1 MVTIVDTP
9 LESDSPGMSDDT
21 MSRSQQD
28 THQLLIDALL
38 AQAEA
43 ELAAAPRRQAAITS
57 KRSRATKASS

>member
-9 LESDSPGMSDDT
+9 LESDAPGMSDDT

-43 ELAAAPRRQAAITS
+43 ELAATPRRQAVRDRKRPHAPKATS
-57 KRSRATKASS
+57 

>member
-43 ELAAAPRRQAAITS
+43 ELAAAPRQRAAS
-57 KRSRATKASS
+57 NRKRPRAPKASS